1 MMESDVPEGFSPARF
16 SPGFLERA
24 GPYWLKP
31 EQDFVIVGLRIDSQH
46 INYVDVAHGGVL
58 STLADVAMSFQVHA
72 SETPRLNVVTNSLT
86 CNFLAGAKLGDWI
99 EARARIDRIGK
110 RTAYTSGD
118 IRCGDECLLTMT
130 GVFTIMRPRQDG
142 VT

>member
-1 MMESDVPEGFSPARF
+1 MTDSDIPDGFSPARF

-24 GPYWLKP
+24 GPYWLKSGP
-31 EQDFVIVGLRIDSQH
+31 ELVIVGLRIDRQH

-86 CNFLAGAKLGDWI
+86 CNFLAGARLGDWI

-110 RTAYTSGD
+110 RTAYVSGD
-118 IRCGDECLLTMT
+118 IRRGEERVLTMT
-130 GVFTIMRPRQDG
+130 GVFAILRSR
-142 VT
+142 